1 MPNRF
6 QRDQAHDHALI
17 GACIAAVP
25 LAALILFLWIVPV
38 LAMYFGTG
46 IIRLPPPYRGVTAG
60 ISAAQQDARTWTI
73 GAGGALGCE
82 CLAIDQKSQV
92 TSCYFHNCRT
102 GLSEAVRASFPEMK
116 KFANAI
122 GNMGRNLTAA
132 LWAHGPASPASA
144 A

>member
-1 MPNRF
+1 MPNRL

-82 CLAIDQKSQV
+82 CLRNRPKEPGHQLLFPQLQ
-92 TSCYFHNCRT
+92 N
-102 GLSEAVRASFPEMK
+102 GLVQS
-116 KFANAI
+116 
-122 GNMGRNLTAA
+122 G
-132 LWAHGPASPASA
+132 
-144 A
+144 